1 MCRWDGVWVQWQ
13 WGGGRGSSWAR
24 RRAQVC
30 STPVAFPWKETS
42 APAQVEASHKA
53 PTFCL
58 FLTPIQLNCQR
69 ARWIDSTAWLHPP
82 AAGEQGEV
90 WGAPSPAAPPGA
102 ATPGARGVQ
111 AATIGR
117 EAETYRATEGAEKA
131 VRGGGVSFRLVVSF
145 VVVFRAVFTLFLI
158 YFPSTNTPT
167 ATATRTGDEEAT
179 GARAAS
185 SRARRKEAHGGDGS

>member
-145 VVVFRAVFTLFLI
+145 VVFRAVFTLFLI

>member
-1 MCRWDGVWVQWQ
+1 MSDWFLSLCRWDGIWVQWQ

-42 APAQVEASHKA
+42 APAQVEAFHKA

-69 ARWIDSTAWLHPP
+69 ARWIYSTAWLHPP

-90 WGAPSPAAPPGA
+90 GGAPSPAAPPGA

-111 AATIGR
+111 APTTGR

-131 VRGGGVSFRLVVSF
+131 VRGGRVLFRLVVSF
-145 VVVFRAVFTLFLI
+145 VVLFFGKFLPC
-158 YFPSTNTPT
+158 F
-167 ATATRTGDEEAT
+167 
-179 GARAAS
+179 
-185 SRARRKEAHGGDGS
+185 